1 MHNSLVIDIIP
12 AILTND
18 PIEVREK
25 LLKLEGLIP
34 RVQIDII
41 DGLFADN
48 KTIEPSIVEN
58 IETELLIDYHLM
70 VKEPFDW
77 IERCIRGQADRI
89 IGQIEL
95 MRDQVEFVEKV
106 TEAGLKVGLAIDVDT
121 PVASI
126 DKTIITD
133 IDVVL
138 VMSVPAGFG
147 GQEFDTQVLKKIEE
161 LDHIRAKD
169 ASPFYICD
177 DGGISLENVDD
188 VHVEGVDEV
197 AIGKRLF
204 DGDLMANIT
213 RFQKAAH
220 GVE

>member
-1 MHNSLVIDIIP
+1 MLQ
-12 AILTND
+12 
-18 PIEVREK
+18 
-25 LLKLEGLIP
+25 LENVTK
-34 RVQIDII
+34 RVQIDIL
-41 DGLFADN
+41 DGVFADN
-48 KTIEPSIVEN
+48 KTIEPSIVEE
-58 IETELLIDYHLM
+58 IETSLLIDYHLM

-106 TEAGLKVGLAIDVDT
+106 TEAGLRVGLALDLDT
-121 PVASI
+121 PIASI

-133 IDVVL
+133 VDVIL

-147 GQEFDTQVLKKIEE
+147 GQEFDKEVLKKIEE

-177 DGGISLENVDD
+177 DGGITLSNIDD
-188 VHVEGVDEV
+188 VHLDGVDEV

-204 DGDLMANIT
+204 EGDISANIE

-220 GVE
+220 RLQ